1 MSVKSFA
8 VGGVQYNAAMASAV
22 DQDRLMSLLS
32 AAVLERF
39 ATAAGAGLEVDDQML
54 CAMFMSMRQ
63 DVKAQ
68 VAQMIMARVLING
81 TERPVT
87 VADFGG
93 KMVQYNQLLSELLR
107 WNLSDFSTGCQAA
120 QKALG
125 SRARKAQRSKL
136 VPDAALRGDC
146 RGLPAALHLGPA

>member
-1 MSVKSFA
+1 MSVKS
-8 VGGVQYNAAMASAV
+8 VTIGGVQYNAAMASAV

-32 AAVLERF
+32 AAVIERF
-39 ATAAGAGLEVDDQML
+39 ATAAAADLEVDDQVL
-54 CAMFMSMRQ
+54 CSMFMSMRQ

-107 WNLSDFSTGCQAA
+107 WNLSDFFDWLPSGAKGARQEGAASAA
-120 QKALG
+120 Q
-125 SRARKAQRSKL
+125 
-136 VPDAALRGDC
+136 
-146 RGLPAALHLGPA
+146 

>member
-1 MSVKSFA
+1 MSVKPFTI
-8 VGGVQYNAAMASAV
+8 GGVQYNAAMASAV

-39 ATAAGAGLEVDDQML
+39 ATAAGAGLEIDDQVL

-68 VAQMIMARVLING
+68 VAQMLMARVVLNG
-81 TERPVT
+81 TERTVS

-93 KMVQYNQLLSELLR
+93 KIVQYNQLLAGLLR
-107 WNLSDFSTGCQAA
+107 WNLSDFFDWLPSDAKDARQDEAASAA
-120 QKALG
+120 Q
-125 SRARKAQRSKL
+125 
-136 VPDAALRGDC
+136 
-146 RGLPAALHLGPA
+146 

>member
-1 MSVKSFA
+1 MSVKPFTI
-8 VGGVQYNAAMASAV
+8 GGVQYNAAMASAV

-32 AAVLERF
+32 GAVLERF

-81 TERPVT
+81 TERTVT

-93 KMVQYNQLLSELLR
+93 KMVQYNQLLAELLR
-107 WNLSDFSTGCQAA
+107 WNLSDFFDWLPSGAKGARQEGAASAA
-120 QKALG
+120 Q
-125 SRARKAQRSKL
+125 
-136 VPDAALRGDC
+136 
-146 RGLPAALHLGPA
+146 

>member
-1 MSVKSFA
+1 MSVKSFT

-39 ATAAGAGLEVDDQML
+39 ATAAGAGLEVDDQVL

-93 KMVQYNQLLSELLR
+93 KMVHYNQLLAELLR
-107 WNLSDFSTGCQAA
+107 WNLGDFFDWLRVAHAEEKGRQAQGAA
-120 QKALG
+120 Q
-125 SRARKAQRSKL
+125 
-136 VPDAALRGDC
+136 
-146 RGLPAALHLGPA
+146 

>member
-1 MSVKSFA
+1 MSVKPFTI
-8 VGGVQYNAAMASAV
+8 GGVQYNAAMASAV

-39 ATAAGAGLEVDDQML
+39 ATAAGAGLEVDDQVL

-63 DVKAQ
+63 DVKSQ
-68 VAQMIMARVLING
+68 VAQMIMVKVFING
-81 TERPVT
+81 TNIPVT

-107 WNLSDFSTGCQAA
+107 WNLSDFFDWLPSGAKGARQEGAVSAA
-120 QKALG
+120 Q
-125 SRARKAQRSKL
+125 
-136 VPDAALRGDC
+136 
-146 RGLPAALHLGPA
+146 

>member
-1 MSVKSFA
+1 MSVKTFTI
-8 VGGVQYNAAMASAV
+8 GGVQYNAAMASAV

-39 ATAAGAGLEVDDQML
+39 ATAAAAGLEVDDQML

-93 KMVQYNQLLSELLR
+93 KMVQYNQLLTEILR
-107 WNLSDFSTGCQAA
+107 WNLSDFFDWLPSGAKDARQAA
-120 QKALG
+120 AE
-125 SRARKAQRSKL
+125 SAAQ
-136 VPDAALRGDC
+136 
-146 RGLPAALHLGPA
+146 

>member
-1 MSVKSFA
+1 MSVKQFT
-8 VGGVQYNAAMASAV
+8 VGGALYNAAMASAV

-39 ATAAGAGLEVDDQML
+39 ATAAQSGVEVDSNVLSM
-54 CAMFMSMRQ
+54 MFMSMRQ

-68 VAQMIMARVLING
+68 VAQVLMTRVFING

-93 KMVQYNQLLSELLR
+93 RMVHYNQLLAELLR
-107 WNLSDFSTGCQAA
+107 WNLSDFFDWLPSAA
-120 QKALG
+120 KD
-125 SRARKAQRSKL
+125 ARQ
-136 VPDAALRGDC
+136 DEAAS
-146 RGLPAALHLGPA
+146 AVQ